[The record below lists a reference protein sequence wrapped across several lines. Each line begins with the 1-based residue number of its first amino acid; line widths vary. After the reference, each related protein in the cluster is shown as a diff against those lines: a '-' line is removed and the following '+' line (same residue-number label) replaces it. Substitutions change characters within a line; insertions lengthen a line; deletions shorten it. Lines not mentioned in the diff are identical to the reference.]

1 MSFERTVRIRII
13 HGAVAGCL
21 ASVEPPQR
29 WARVAREPAYLPTD
43 SRSHPVRTK
52 RSESPRTALR
62 RILAEPEL
70 TVLPGVYDAL
80 SAKLVERSG
89 FAGAYMSGAAVAMA
103 LGGVPDL
110 GLLTMTEMA
119 TQASHLAG
127 VLTGPLVA
135 DADTGF
141 GNALN
146 VHRTVVE
153 YERAGVAGL
162 HLEDQT
168 YPKRCGHLGG
178 KSVISSEE
186 FVEKIKA
193 AVDARTDPEL
203 VVIARTDARGPLGF
217 AEAIRRANCYLNAG
231 ADLIFVEA
239 PQTIEEVSSIPAEVA
254 GPVMFN
260 IVENGSSPHV
270 ELEQLAAWGYRL
282 AIRPLAVITPVVRAA
297 IRALTEMHPPTPLE
311 GQISTPGDLFETVNL
326 KAWLEVGDRFGSSSL
341 GP

>member
-1 MSFERTVRIRII
+1 MS
-13 HGAVAGCL
+13 
-21 ASVEPPQR
+21 
-29 WARVAREPAYLPTD
+29 
-43 SRSHPVRTK
+43 TK
-52 RSESPRTALR
+52 LNESPRAALR
-62 RILAEPEL
+62 RMLAQPGL

-80 SAKLVERSG
+80 SATLVERSELP
-89 FAGAYMSGAAVAMA
+89 GAYMSGAAVSMS

-119 TQASHLAG
+119 TQAAHLAG

-146 VHRTVVE
+146 VHRTVVA

-168 YPKRCGHLGG
+168 YPKRCGHLSG
-178 KSVISSEE
+178 KSVVPSEE

-193 AVDARTDPEL
+193 AVEARTDPEL
-203 VVIARTDARGPLGF
+203 VLIARTDARGPLGF
-217 AEAIRRANCYLNAG
+217 AEAIRRANAYLDAG

-239 PQTIEEVSSIPAEVA
+239 PQTIEEISSIPTEVT

-260 IVENGSSPHV
+260 IVENGSSPFV
-270 ELEQLAAWGYRL
+270 ELDQLATWGYRL
-282 AIRPLAVITPVVRAA
+282 AIRPLAVITPVVRAI
-297 IRALTEMHPPTPLE
+297 IRALTEMNPPTPIE
-311 GQISTPGDLFETVNL
+311 GPISTPSDLFETVNL
-326 KAWLEVGDRFGSSSL
+326 NAWLEVGNRFKSSSL
-341 GP
+341 EP

>member
-1 MSFERTVRIRII
+1 M
-13 HGAVAGCL
+13 
-21 ASVEPPQR
+21 
-29 WARVAREPAYLPTD
+29 
-43 SRSHPVRTK
+43 
-52 RSESPRTALR
+52 
-62 RILAEPEL
+62 LAEPGL

-80 SAKLVERSG
+80 SATLVERSG
-89 FAGAYMSGAAVAMA
+89 LLGAYMSGAAVSMA
-103 LGGVPDL
+103 VGGVPDL

-119 TQASHLAG
+119 TQAAHLVG

-146 VHRTVVE
+146 VHRTVVA

-168 YPKRCGHLGG
+168 YPKRCGHLSG
-178 KSVISSEE
+178 KSVVPSEE

-203 VVIARTDARGPLGF
+203 VLIARTDARGPLGF
-217 AEAIRRANCYLNAG
+217 AEAIRRANAYFDAG

-239 PQTIEEVSSIPAEVA
+239 PQTIDEISSIPTEVA

-260 IVENGSSPHV
+260 IVENGSSPYV
-270 ELEQLAAWGYRL
+270 ELDQLATWGYTL
-282 AIRPLAVITPVVRAA
+282 AIRPLAVITPVVRAI
-297 IRALTEMHPPTPLE
+297 IRALTEMNPPTPLE
-311 GQISTPGDLFETVNL
+311 GPISTPGDLFETVNL
-326 KAWLEVGDRFGSSSL
+326 NAWLEVGNRFRSNPL
-341 GP
+341 EP

>member
-1 MSFERTVRIRII
+1 MS
-13 HGAVAGCL
+13 
-21 ASVEPPQR
+21 
-29 WARVAREPAYLPTD
+29 
-43 SRSHPVRTK
+43 TK
-52 RSESPRTALR
+52 PSESPRAALR
-62 RILAEPEL
+62 RIMADQGL

-80 SAKLVERSG
+80 SATLVERSG
-89 FAGAYMSGAAVAMA
+89 FPGAYMSGAAVSMA

-119 TQASHLAG
+119 TQAGRLAG
-127 VLTGPLVA
+127 VLSGPLVA

-146 VHRTVVE
+146 VQRTVVE

-162 HLEDQT
+162 HIEDQT
-168 YPKRCGHLGG
+168 YPKRCGHLSGM
-178 KSVISSEE
+178 SVIPSEE

-193 AVDARTDPEL
+193 AADARTDAEL
-203 VVIARTDARGPLGF
+203 VLIARTDARGPLGF
-217 AEAIRRANCYLNAG
+217 AEAIRRANTYLDAG

-239 PQTIEEVSSIPAEVA
+239 PQTIDEISSIPAEVG

-270 ELEQLAAWGYRL
+270 ELEQLAEWGYRL

-297 IRALTEMHPPTPLE
+297 IRALNDMNPATPLE
-311 GQISTPGDLFETVNL
+311 ELVSTPGDLFETVNL
-326 KAWLEVGDRFGSSSL
+326 SAWLEVGNRFGSS
-341 GP
+341 PVDREAAT